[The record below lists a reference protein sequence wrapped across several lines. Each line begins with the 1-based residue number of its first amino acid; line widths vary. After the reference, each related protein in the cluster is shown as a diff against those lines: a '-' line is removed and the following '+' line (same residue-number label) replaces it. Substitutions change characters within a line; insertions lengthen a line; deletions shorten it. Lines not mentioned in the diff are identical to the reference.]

1 MNAKNG
7 MAFVTKFA
15 PRRACIASPRV
26 RSRGRREV
34 TRNAGGEVESS
45 FIWRIKDDHQTGWAP
60 SRVAKSRFVLKY
72 FRTSAAFKR
81 ARRGLRRRGRRV
93 EPAAASRW
101 TPSSR
106 YAARVRDLP
115 RRDTVRVPAD
125 HRARGEESIF
135 SVPPRVPTKASL
147 DGANR
152 SVHPPP
158 ILHERP
164 NASRAKPV
172 QHASSDPPRVSPPHT
187 ITPQDASERP
197 SVLEHILAWLQA
209 GEFFEF
215 FEERRT
221 RTTRTSRRSKEERRA
236 DFGAALGG
244 DRRRLR
250 HARRVRRGGASHGA
264 RGVRGRAPRL
274 VRESSGD
281 KWTNARERKRALGRR
296 RRGFL
301 RARTLGP
308 YATRRFF
315 ATIGFKPRWW
325 HRRGYRGRVAV
336 PEPGRRSAPADARGG
351 ARRVRRRRLVRT
363 RFFAARRRMRFPR
376 FPRVRPPVRLGR
388 RPRNASSRRP
398 RVPLAPGARRPWK
411 RTHGGGLGARVEVTK
426 RRGCRNVDDVHR
438 LREDWHAR
446 ISRRRRRCGEPPG

>member
-1 MNAKNG
+1 M
-7 MAFVTKFA
+7 
-15 PRRACIASPRV
+15 
-26 RSRGRREV
+26 
-34 TRNAGGEVESS
+34 
-45 FIWRIKDDHQTGWAP
+45 AP
-60 SRVAKSRFVLKY
+60 SR
-72 FRTSAAFKR
+72 
-81 ARRGLRRRGRRV
+81 
-93 EPAAASRW
+93 
-101 TPSSR
+101 
-106 YAARVRDLP
+106 
-115 RRDTVRVPAD
+115 
-125 HRARGEESIF
+125 
-135 SVPPRVPTKASL
+135 
-147 DGANR
+147 
-152 SVHPPP
+152 
-158 ILHERP
+158 
-164 NASRAKPV
+164 
-172 QHASSDPPRVSPPHT
+172 
-187 ITPQDASERP
+187 
-197 SVLEHILAWLQA
+197 
-209 GEFFEF
+209 EFFEF

-336 PEPGRRSAPADARGG
+336 PEPGRRSAPAGR
-351 ARRVRRRRLVRT
+351 RRRRERVRRRASFERAFL
-363 RFFAARRRMRFPR
+363 RRGGGCVSRASLAS
-376 FPRVRPPVRLGR
+376 VRPSASDEGPETHPADVHAR
-388 RPRNASSRRP
+388 SSRARS
-398 RVPLAPGARRPWK
+398 ARRPWQ

-446 ISRRRRRCGEPPG
+446 ARGGGGARRASG

>member
-45 FIWRIKDDHQTGWAP
+45 FIWRIKDDHRTGWAP

-147 DGANR
+147 DGA
-152 SVHPPP
+152 HPPS
-158 ILHERP
+158 IL
-164 NASRAKPV
+164 
-172 QHASSDPPRVSPPHT
+172 
-187 ITPQDASERP
+187 RP
-197 SVLEHILAWLQA
+197 SSTSVRTRRALNPCSTLRLTRRASPRPTRSR
-209 GEFFEF
+209 
-215 FEERRT
+215 RRT
-221 RTTRTSRRSKEERRA
+221 LPSARPCWSTFSRGSKPGVLRVLRRTKNANNSNISKIERRA
-236 DFGAALGG
+236 P
-244 DRRRLR
+244 
-250 HARRVRRGGASHGA
+250 S
-264 RGVRGRAPRL
+264 
-274 VRESSGD
+274 
-281 KWTNARERKRALGRR
+281 
-296 RRGFL
+296 
-301 RARTLGP
+301 
-308 YATRRFF
+308 RF
-315 ATIGFKPRWW
+315 
-325 HRRGYRGRVAV
+325 
-336 PEPGRRSAPADARGG
+336 RS
-351 ARRVRRRRLVRT
+351 
-363 RFFAARRRMRFPR
+363 
-376 FPRVRPPVRLGR
+376 
-388 RPRNASSRRP
+388 RPRR
-398 RVPLAPGARRPWK
+398 
-411 RTHGGGLGARVEVTK
+411 
-426 RRGCRNVDDVHR
+426 
-438 LREDWHAR
+438 
-446 ISRRRRRCGEPPG
+446 